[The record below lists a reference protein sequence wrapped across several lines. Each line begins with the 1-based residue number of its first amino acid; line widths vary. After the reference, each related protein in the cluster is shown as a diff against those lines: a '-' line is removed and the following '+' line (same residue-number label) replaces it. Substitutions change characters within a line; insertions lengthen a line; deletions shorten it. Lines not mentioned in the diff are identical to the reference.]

1 MEVIEN
7 PRLSTVVDVITQE
20 VTKSLQKCISQ
31 DVIIENQETWRHL
44 SNIPQVRK
52 LINRNIELQ
61 TELAV
66 EKKRMQ
72 DNPLSVRNNTLE
84 NAINILRTSNSKLQQ
99 KVIKFNEMESKIV
112 QREKLIETQ
121 KKWLIKLR
129 EQVNELKKP
138 LTINTNLDSNKIS
151 LEVEE
156 IETKSDIQQA
166 IEDSGTFYEKVHNKK
181 ENTVIDNSI
190 SITNVIDL
198 EDEESSEVSS
208 SDTSDNDDNDENTLM
223 LEHWEREKS
232 KLDKLQNTYG
242 VYGLETKDDSP
253 TNISDTEQNLDI
265 KWKNTENY
273 ERIKNKWCKKE
284 EEVVEEDEAVEGAE
298 EEEVVEEEEEAEE
311 VEEVVEVEDSEEEA
325 EEVEEVVEVE
335 DSEEEVEDSEEEA
348 EEVEEI
354 TLKINGKK
362 QKVYKSDNGNIYQIL
377 EDEDAG
383 DLIGTVNNK
392 GKFIP
397 L

>member
-66 EKKRMQ
+66 EKKPIQ
-72 DNPLSVRNNTLE
+72 DNELTERNKTLE
-84 NAINILRTSNSKLQQ
+84 NAISILRTANSKLQQ
-99 KVIKFNEMESKIV
+99 KVINFNEMESKIL
-112 QREKLIETQ
+112 QQEKLIETQ

-129 EQVNELKKP
+129 EQVKELKKP

-156 IETKSDIQQA
+156 LETKTDVQQA
-166 IEDSGTFYEKVHNKK
+166 IEDSSIESSFYEKVHNKK
-181 ENTVIDNSI
+181 ENKVIDNTI
-190 SITNVIDL
+190 SINKNLHLDD
-198 EDEESSEVSS
+198 DESTQTSSSE
-208 SDTSDNDDNDENTLM
+208 TSDNDDDDDENDLM
-223 LEHWEREKS
+223 LEHWEREKL
-232 KLDKLQNTYG
+232 KLNKLQNTYG
-242 VYGLETKDDSP
+242 IYDLETKDDSP
-253 TNISDTEQNLDI
+253 TNISDNEQQLDI
-265 KWKNTENY
+265 NWKNTEST
-273 ERIKNKWCKKE
+273 KKDEDEDAEDAEDAE
-284 EEVVEEDEAVEGAE
+284 EEVVEEVVEE
-298 EEEVVEEEEEAEE
+298 EVEEEVVEEEEEEE
-311 VEEVVEVEDSEEEA
+311 DED
-325 EEVEEVVEVE
+325 
-335 DSEEEVEDSEEEA
+335 A

-377 EDEDAG
+377 EDDDAG

>member
-7 PRLSTVVDVITQE
+7 PRLSTVVDVITKE

-66 EKKRMQ
+66 EKKPMQ
-72 DNPLSVRNNTLE
+72 DNELSERNNTLE
-84 NAINILRTSNSKLQQ
+84 NALSILRTANSKLQQ
-99 KVIKFNEMESKIV
+99 KVIKFNEVESKMA
-112 QREKLIETQ
+112 QQENLIETQ
-121 KKWLIKLR
+121 KILLIKLR
-129 EQVNELKKP
+129 EQVSELKKP

-156 IETKSDIQQA
+156 IEIKSDVHQA
-166 IEDSGTFYEKVHNKK
+166 IEDSGTFYENVHNKK
-181 ENTVIDNSI
+181 ENQVIDNSI
-190 SITNVIDL
+190 SITNSGL
-198 EDEESSEVSS
+198 YEESTEASS
-208 SDTSDNDDNDENTLM
+208 SDTSDNEDAEDELM
-223 LEHWEREKS
+223 LEHWEREKL
-232 KLDKLQNTYG
+232 KLEKLKNTYG
-242 VYGLETKDDSP
+242 VYNLETKDDNP
-253 TNISDTEQNLDI
+253 TNISDNETHLDI
-265 KWKNTENY
+265 KRDNSQSTEK
-273 ERIKNKWCKKE
+273 ETVQE
-284 EEVVEEDEAVEGAE
+284 EEEKKREVEEIEEVE
-298 EEEVVEEEEEAEE
+298 EEEVVEKEDVVEDDEEEVEESEEE
-311 VEEVVEVEDSEEEA
+311 VEEVVEDEEE
-325 EEVEEVVEVE
+325 
-335 DSEEEVEDSEEEA
+335 SEEEA

-354 TLKINGKK
+354 TLRINGKK

-377 EDEDAG
+377 EDDDAG

>member
-31 DVIIENQETWRHL
+31 DIIIENQETWKHL

-66 EKKRMQ
+66 EKKPMQ
-72 DNPLSVRNNTLE
+72 DNELSERNKTLE
-84 NAINILRTSNSKLQQ
+84 NAMNILRTANSKLQQ
-99 KVIKFNEMESKIV
+99 KVIKFNEMESKIL
-112 QREKLIETQ
+112 QQDKLIETQ

-129 EQVNELKKP
+129 EKVNELKKP

-151 LEVEE
+151 LEVQE
-156 IETKSDIQQA
+156 IETKSDVQQA
-166 IEDSGTFYEKVHNKK
+166 IEDSGTFYEKVHDKK
-181 ENTVIDNSI
+181 ENTVIDTSI
-190 SITNVIDL
+190 SITNNLDL
-198 EDEESSEVSS
+198 DEDESTETSSSE
-208 SDTSDNDDNDENTLM
+208 TSDNDEENDLM
-223 LEHWEREKS
+223 LEHWEREKL
-232 KLDKLQNTYG
+232 KLDKIQNTYG
-242 VYGLETKDDSP
+242 IYDLETKDDSP
-253 TNISDTEQNLDI
+253 TNISDNENQLDI
-265 KWKNTENY
+265 NWKNSQLIAKE
-273 ERIKNKWCKKE
+273 EKVE
-284 EEVVEEDEAVEGAE
+284 EEVEEEVEGE
-298 EEEVVEEEEEAEE
+298 EEEVEEEVEEEEVEEEVEGEEEE
-311 VEEVVEVEDSEEEA
+311 VEE
-325 EEVEEVVEVE
+325 EEVDEEDDDDE
-335 DSEEEVEDSEEEA
+335 DA

-377 EDEDAG
+377 EDDEAG

>member
-1 MEVIEN
+1 MEAIEN

-31 DVIIENQETWRHL
+31 DIIIENQETWRHL

-66 EKKRMQ
+66 EKNPMQ
-72 DNPLSVRNNTLE
+72 DNELSERNKTLKD
-84 NAINILRTSNSKLQQ
+84 AISILRTANSKLQQ

-112 QREKLIETQ
+112 QQEKLIETQ

-156 IETKSDIQQA
+156 IETKSDVQQA
-166 IEDSGTFYEKVHNKK
+166 IEDSGTFYEKVYNKK

-190 SITNVIDL
+190 SITNNLDL
-198 EDEESSEVSS
+198 EDEESTETSS
-208 SDTSDNDDNDENTLM
+208 SDTSDNDDDTNDLM
-223 LEHWEREKS
+223 LEHWEREKL
-232 KLDKLQNTYG
+232 KLDKLENTYG
-242 VYGLETKDDSP
+242 IYDLETKDDSP

-265 KWKNTENY
+265 KWKSVQP
-273 ERIKNKWCKKE
+273 IAKE
-284 EEVVEEDEAVEGAE
+284 EKVEEDEDEEDVEGE
-298 EEEVVEEEEEAEE
+298 EEDAEE
-311 VEEVVEVEDSEEEA
+311 VEEEA
-325 EEVEEVVEVE
+325 
-335 DSEEEVEDSEEEA
+335 DEEEVDDD

-377 EDEDAG
+377 EDDEAG